1 MTQPTNNFKQLNA
14 GSIAINIDTNDTT
27 QSNSNLRIYQTPV
40 QHLPADLYVPP
51 QAFAIWLEQFA
62 GPLDFLLYLCNM
74 KKLVLIMLAILMLSA
89 CKTTTKIVEVPVEV
103 VKKEYIYDTKID
115 SVYIRDSVDR
125 WQKGDTLYITKW
137 HTKFKYI
144 NKVDTI
150 VKTDSIPKI
159 VPVVKEVEVN
169 HIYWWQKTLMW
180 VGGILSTCIIIS
192 LIHKLKK

>member
-1 MTQPTNNFKQLNA
+1 
-14 GSIAINIDTNDTT
+14 
-27 QSNSNLRIYQTPV
+27 
-40 QHLPADLYVPP
+40 
-51 QAFAIWLEQFA
+51 
-62 GPLDFLLYLCNM
+62 M
-74 KKLVLIMLAILMLSA
+74 KKLVFIMLAILMLSA

-103 VKKEYIYDTKID
+103 VKKEYIHDTKID

-159 VPVVKEVEVN
+159 VSVEKKVEVN
-169 HIYWWQKTLMW
+169 HIYWYQKLLMW
-180 VGGILSTCIIIS
+180 LGGITIIL
-192 LIHKLKK
+192 LITVITYRVKK

>member
-1 MTQPTNNFKQLNA
+1 
-14 GSIAINIDTNDTT
+14 
-27 QSNSNLRIYQTPV
+27 
-40 QHLPADLYVPP
+40 
-51 QAFAIWLEQFA
+51 
-62 GPLDFLLYLCNM
+62 M
-74 KKLVLIMLAILMLSA
+74 KKLVFIILAILMLSA
-89 CKTTTKIVEVPVEV
+89 CKTSTKIVEVPVEV
-103 VKKEYIYDTKID
+103 VKKEYIHDTKID

-169 HIYWWQKTLMW
+169 HIYWYQKLLMW
-180 VGGILSTCIIIS
+180 LGGITIIL
-192 LIHKLKK
+192 LIIVIAYRVKK

>member
-1 MTQPTNNFKQLNA
+1 
-14 GSIAINIDTNDTT
+14 
-27 QSNSNLRIYQTPV
+27 
-40 QHLPADLYVPP
+40 
-51 QAFAIWLEQFA
+51 
-62 GPLDFLLYLCNM
+62 M
-74 KKLVLIMLAILMLSA
+74 KKLVFIILAILMLSA

-115 SVYIRDSVDR
+115 SIYIRDSIDR

-169 HIYWWQKTLMW
+169 HIYWWQKILMW

>member
-1 MTQPTNNFKQLNA
+1 
-14 GSIAINIDTNDTT
+14 
-27 QSNSNLRIYQTPV
+27 
-40 QHLPADLYVPP
+40 
-51 QAFAIWLEQFA
+51 
-62 GPLDFLLYLCNM
+62 M
-74 KKLVLIMLAILMLSA
+74 KKLVFIMLAILMLSA

-103 VKKEYIYDTKID
+103 VKKEYIHDTKID

-150 VKTDSIPKI
+150 IKTDSIPKI

-169 HIYWWQKTLMW
+169 HIYWYQKLLMW
-180 VGGILSTCIIIS
+180 LGGITIVLLIIVITY
-192 LIHKLKK
+192 KVKK

>member
-1 MTQPTNNFKQLNA
+1 
-14 GSIAINIDTNDTT
+14 
-27 QSNSNLRIYQTPV
+27 
-40 QHLPADLYVPP
+40 
-51 QAFAIWLEQFA
+51 
-62 GPLDFLLYLCNM
+62 M
-74 KKLVLIMLAILMLSA
+74 KKLVFVMLAILMLSA
-89 CKTTTKIVEVPVEV
+89 CKTTTKIIEVPVEV

-159 VPVVKEVEVN
+159 ISVVKEVEVN
-169 HIYWWQKTLMW
+169 HIYWYQKLLMW
-180 VGGILSTCIIIS
+180 LGGITIVLLIIVITYRV
-192 LIHKLKK
+192 KK

>member
-1 MTQPTNNFKQLNA
+1 
-14 GSIAINIDTNDTT
+14 
-27 QSNSNLRIYQTPV
+27 
-40 QHLPADLYVPP
+40 
-51 QAFAIWLEQFA
+51 
-62 GPLDFLLYLCNM
+62 M
-74 KKLVLIMLAILMLSA
+74 KKLVFIMLAILMLSA

-103 VKKEYIYDTKID
+103 VKKEYIHDTKID

-169 HIYWWQKTLMW
+169 HIYWYQKLLMW
-180 VGGILSTCIIIS
+180 LGGITIIL
-192 LIHKLKK
+192 LIIVITYRVKK

>member
-1 MTQPTNNFKQLNA
+1 
-14 GSIAINIDTNDTT
+14 
-27 QSNSNLRIYQTPV
+27 
-40 QHLPADLYVPP
+40 
-51 QAFAIWLEQFA
+51 
-62 GPLDFLLYLCNM
+62 M
-74 KKLVLIMLAILMLSA
+74 KKLVFIMLAILMLSA
-89 CKTTTKIVEVPVEV
+89 CKTATKIVEVPVEV
-103 VKKEYIYDTKID
+103 VKKEYIHDTKID

-169 HIYWWQKTLMW
+169 HIYWWQKTLIW
-180 VGGILSTCIIIS
+180 VGGILLIYIIIS